1 MPDLEELEA
10 PVDVSVQLGPVAPW
24 PHTVFILAVLGL
36 WASYGALRSYSS
48 ASAMMHGVRYTAS
61 IVMQCLLVG
70 STIAGLYRRRDFITG
85 ILGRIAPWGIA
96 ADVGRGFLL
105 YLGGLVVMLAI
116 GLVIRPSHLSYQRAV
131 VQALLPHS
139 FPDLALWVLV
149 SLAAGVCEEFVFRGY
164 LLQQLSRWFGSPA
177 PAIGAS
183 ALLFGCMHLYE
194 GTGPV
199 IEIVGLGVLYGIFA
213 VRDGNLRRVMAAHFF
228 LDAIT
233 GTVLFLHGAR

>member
-1 MPDLEELEA
+1 
-10 PVDVSVQLGPVAPW
+10 
-24 PHTVFILAVLGL
+24 VLGL
-36 WASYGALRSYSS
+36 WAAYGASRSYSS
-48 ASAMMHGVRYTAS
+48 ANSMTRGTRYTAS

-70 STIAGLYRRRDFITG
+70 STIAGLYRRKDFIAG
-85 ILGRIAPWGIA
+85 VLGRITPRRIA
-96 ADVGRGFLL
+96 ADMGRGFLL
-105 YLGGLVVMLAI
+105 YLGGLVVMLSI
-116 GLVIRPSHLSYQRAV
+116 GLVIRPSHPSYQRAV

-139 FPDLALWVLV
+139 FPELALWLLV

-164 LLQQLSRWFGSPA
+164 LLQQLSRWFGSPV

-183 ALLFGCMHLYE
+183 AALFGCMHLYE
-194 GTGPV
+194 GMGPV

-233 GTVLFLHGAR
+233 GTVLFLHGTR